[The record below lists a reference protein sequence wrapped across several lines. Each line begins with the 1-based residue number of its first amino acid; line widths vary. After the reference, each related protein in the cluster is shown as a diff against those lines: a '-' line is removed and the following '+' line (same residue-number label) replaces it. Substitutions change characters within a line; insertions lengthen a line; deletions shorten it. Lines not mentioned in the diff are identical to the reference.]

1 MDTELTALM
10 RVGGDLLDL
19 RTVGMDVLSRIGG
32 RAEAEVIVQQGR
44 SAVTRFANSFIH
56 QNVADDWHRVRLKV
70 VTEGRL
76 ATGTTNRLD
85 TGSLDR
91 LVEDTLL
98 AATYRPVDPDW
109 PGLGPPEAWL
119 TVDDDHYD
127 KDTHF
132 ADPASRAAVVRE
144 FVSAGRD
151 GQGGEAEP
159 DLEAAGFCSTDGWK
173 TFFANTDDHRAEGL
187 ASLATIEAILRTP
200 ADESGWRADGS
211 GWQSS
216 SRLGDLD
223 GAAAG
228 RIAADK
234 ARAGAF
240 AVDIEPGVYE
250 VVLEPAAVADI
261 VGFLADGFSAKAYR
275 EGTSF
280 VKAKKQQF
288 DTDISLWDDAL
299 DPQAIGM
306 SFDAEGTPKSAVDLV
321 LEGVSN
327 ALVHDR
333 RTAAKAKVR
342 STGHGIEGG
351 EAWGPYPGNL
361 FLGDGDTSPADLI
374 ASVRRGL
381 LVTEFWY
388 TRTLDPKTQVVTG
401 LTRNG
406 TFLIED
412 GVIVGAV
419 KNLRFTQSYVEAL
432 GPGNVLGI
440 GDDPRLYG
448 SSCVVPSLHLA
459 SWNFTGGAKA

>member
-1 MDTELTALM
+1 M
-10 RVGGDLLDL
+10 
-19 RTVGMDVLSRIGG
+19 
-32 RAEAEVIVQQGR
+32 IVQQGR

-85 TGSLDR
+85 AASLDR

-109 PGLGPPEAWL
+109 PGVGPPEAL
-119 TVDDDHYD
+119 AHGRRRPLRQG
-127 KDTHF
+127 H
-132 ADPASRAAVVRE
+132 PLRRPGQPGRGGQGVRLP
-144 FVSAGRD
+144 AGRK
-151 GQGGEAEP
+151 GGGRP

-173 TFFANTDDHRAEGL
+173 TFFANTDDHRAEGQ
-187 ASLATIEAILRTP
+187 ASLATIEAIHRTP
-200 ADESGWRADGS
+200 ADETGWRADGS

-234 ARAGAF
+234 ARAGAN

-351 EAWGPYPGNL
+351 ETWGPYPGNL

-459 SWNFTGGAKA
+459 SWNFTGGAKG

>member
-1 MDTELTALM
+1 VSDIELIGLM
-10 RVGGDLLDL
+10 RVAGDALDL
-19 RTVGMDVLSRIGG
+19 RTVGMDVLRRVGG
-32 RAEAEVIVQQGR
+32 RGEAEVIVQQGS

-56 QNVADDWHRVRLKV
+56 QNVADDWQRVRLKV

-76 ATGTTNRLD
+76 ATGVTNRLD
-85 TGSLDR
+85 AGSLDR

-109 PGLGPPEAWL
+109 PGLCPPEAWL

-127 KDTHF
+127 KDTHA
-132 ADPASRAAVVRE
+132 ADPAARAEVVKA
-144 FVSAGRD
+144 FVDAGP
-151 GQGGEAEP
+151 E
-159 DLEAAGFCSTDGWK
+159 LEAAGFCSTDGWT
-173 TFFANTDDHRAEGL
+173 TFFANTDDHRAEGQ
-187 ASLATIEAILRTP
+187 ASLATIEAIHRTAP
-200 ADESGWRADGS
+200 AEDGWRADGR

-228 RIAADK
+228 RVAAEK
-234 ARAGAF
+234 ARAGAG
-240 AVDIEPGVYE
+240 AVDLEPGSYE
-250 VVLEPAAVADI
+250 VVLEPAAVAD
-261 VGFLADGFSAKAYR
+261 VVEFLAQGFDAKTYR
-275 EGTSF
+275 EGRSF
-280 VKAKKQQF
+280 VRAKKLQF
-288 DTDISLWDDAL
+288 DPDISIWDDAL
-299 DPQAIGM
+299 DPRAIGV
-306 SFDAEGTPKSAVDLV
+306 SFDAEGTPKAAVDLV

-342 STGHGIEGG
+342 STGHAVEGG
-351 EAWGPYPGNL
+351 ETWGPMPSNL
-361 FLGDGDTSPADLI
+361 FLGEGDRSPGDLV

-388 TRTLDPKTQVVTG
+388 TRTLDPKTMVVTG

-412 GVIVGAV
+412 GAVVGPV
-419 KNLRFTQSYVEAL
+419 RNLRFTQSYVDAL
-432 GPGNVLGI
+432 APGNVLGV

-448 SSCVVPSLHLA
+448 SSCVVPTLHLA
-459 SWNFTGGAKA
+459 SWNFTGGARG